1 MFSLMQNFYSKIR
14 IWLKHTIADNKW
26 TIMSVKFLHPSSN
39 SLTWRSWDPH
49 MKCIFTWGFRN
60 TAKVNSNLTKPSRYF
75 ATCWSWYFTHLF
87 KAFTLHSRD
96 AKKTHSWPVWIPIPN
111 RTSLYMRVTLTLMKD
126 SCDFAKKSSKVVTH
140 DSGSKTCF
148 PIQPNHW

>member
-1 MFSLMQNFYSKIR
+1 MLSLMQNFYSKIT

-39 SLTWRSWDPH
+39 SRTWRSWDPH

-60 TAKVNSNLTKPSRYF
+60 TAKVNNNLIKPLYYF
-75 ATCWSWYFTHLF
+75 ESSWSWYLTHLF
-87 KAFTLHSRD
+87 KAFNLHSRD
-96 AKKTHSWPVWIPIPN
+96 AKKNPQLTSSNPN
-111 RTSLYMRVTLTLMKD
+111 SQQNTSYMRVTLTLL
-126 SCDFAKKSSKVVTH
+126 VPH